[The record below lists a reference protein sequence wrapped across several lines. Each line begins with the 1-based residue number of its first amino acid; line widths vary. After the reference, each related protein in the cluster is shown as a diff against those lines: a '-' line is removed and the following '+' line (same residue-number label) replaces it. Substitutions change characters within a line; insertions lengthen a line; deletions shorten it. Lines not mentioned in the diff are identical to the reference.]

1 MIYVDDE
8 KCAGCGVC
16 EDVCPVEAIW
26 VSDGVAR
33 IDQDRCNECEACVEA
48 CPNEAILVVIEPAE
62 EKAISLREQPGPE
75 VALAE
80 PHRPPAPLRSKVVP
94 VVGAAL
100 AFLGREV
107 APRLATY
114 LMDALDRRLSQ
125 QPTVR
130 QAQDTALRQAQDTAT
145 AGSTKNLASSS
156 GGKGRQKG
164 RRRRQRRR
172 GK

>member
-1 MIYVDDE
+1 MIYVDGE

-16 EDVCPVEAIW
+16 EDVCPVEAIR
-26 VSDGVAR
+26 VRDGMAR
-33 IDQDRCNECEACVEA
+33 IDQHRCNECQACVEA
-48 CPNEAILVVIEPAE
+48 CPNQAILVVIEPAE
-62 EKAISLREQPGPE
+62 EKAISLREQPAPE

-80 PHRPPAPLRSKVVP
+80 PHRPPAPLRSQVAP

-107 APRLATY
+107 APRLAMV

-125 QPTVR
+125 QPP
-130 QAQDTALRQAQDTAT
+130 LRQVQDTAT
-145 AGSTKNLASSS
+145 VGSTNNSAPSR

>member
-1 MIYVDDE
+1 MIYIGGE

-16 EDVCPVEAIW
+16 EDVCPVEAVQ
-26 VSDGVAR
+26 VSNGVAR

-62 EKAISLREQPGPE
+62 EKALSLHEKPVPK
-75 VALAE
+75 VALSE
-80 PHRPPAPLRSKVVP
+80 PHRSKVVP

-114 LMDALDRRLSQ
+114 LVDALDRRLSQ
-125 QPTVR
+125 QPTLR
-130 QAQDTALRQAQDTAT
+130 PFDKLRTSQAQDVAAVS
-145 AGSTKNLASSS
+145 STSDLAPSS

-164 RRRRQRRR
+164 HHHRRRRGR
-172 GK
+172 

>member
-1 MIYVDDE
+1 
-8 KCAGCGVC
+8 
-16 EDVCPVEAIW
+16 
-26 VSDGVAR
+26 VAR

-62 EKAISLREQPGPE
+62 EKAISLREQPAPE

-80 PHRPPAPLRSKVVP
+80 PHRPPAPLRSQVVP

-107 APRLATY
+107 APRLAMV

-125 QPTVR
+125 QPNTV
-130 QAQDTALRQAQDTAT
+130 
-145 AGSTKNLASSS
+145 GSTQNLTPSSKN

>member
-1 MIYVDDE
+1 MIYVDGE

-16 EDVCPVEAIW
+16 EDVCPVEAIR
-26 VSDGVAR
+26 VSDGVAH

-48 CPNEAILVVIEPAE
+48 CPNEAILVMIEPVE
-62 EKAISLREQPGPE
+62 EKAISLREQPAPE

-80 PHRPPAPLRSKVVP
+80 PRRTPAPSRTQVVP
-94 VVGAAL
+94 VVGATL

-114 LMDALDRRLSQ
+114 LIDALEHRLSRQ
-125 QPTVR
+125 QP
-130 QAQDTALRQAQDTAT
+130 ALRQAQDVA
-145 AGSTKNLASSS
+145 AVSSTNNLTPPS
-156 GGKGRQKG
+156 GGKGGQKG
-164 RRRRQRRR
+164 RRYRHRRQ